1 MPPLAPARGVRVVER
16 PGACN
21 IRLDADEAAVVVL
34 CNGLYYIASRHH
46 LARFDLRLNEY
57 RYDPT
62 LRPVFA
68 ATGLGADDTPEL
80 VAALVRMGL
89 AKHLNAVTT
98 STATTNDVLSGN
110 GDYTPV
116 STKREL
122 MKLASN
128 STQFGRALRRAT
140 LNGLGAP
147 RQPWAV
153 LTLAT
158 APKGMV
164 QELLL
169 RCGSALCVLD
179 PRSDRALPAALG
191 FYGEPQKVARI
202 EAAHEL
208 VFYVDFPPKG
218 GSASAVRVQLEGEW
232 LEFGALDSTT
242 THGVL
247 VSSIGAGP
255 LLLYD
260 ASGPKAAD
268 THVSPGAVL
277 KAIVLPDDDEPMDE
291 EGNWAAIIK
300 DAGAWLGPGPSVG
313 GALRIAVVG
322 VGYFFT
328 RPFEP
333 GTTYGA
339 VHDAVF
345 GFDCNRVQLYDPAP
359 VARGDAVRVNCLW
372 AVMVLSPKAIEI
384 VRTNEHYAEN
394 GMSVEAIRKVF
405 ADTDRRQ
412 QPPRRGV
419 KIDYDTLEQTI
430 PPCVAELGRYKRRW
444 FVAGF
449 YVSIGVADDVP
460 IGPDFEATVLR
471 RLQFLAGPSGD
482 EMKRLKKTILKMKWL
497 MQKDAQPKRMC
508 VNQQFC
514 VMADQR
520 QCSMFSNDTPIAE
533 TFKKHCGTALG
544 APKYKSC
551 SLCNDDPSGR
561 KAPKNA
567 TRSERVF
574 GPRFSEPPNR
584 AIVPC
589 SSCGV
594 YSFCANCTLQCKRC
608 HGCGQRLSMPA
619 TKTTAKPAPRRRPK
633 RPSTPAAPPLLK
645 CRLNSVEASIGLSEL
660 VQWMA
665 AWHTVRLTGFEDL
678 FPVPSAPLA
687 VRPLTFVD
695 DFIPSGLWQSFAGAA
710 RETPPSAEGN

>member
-1 MPPLAPARGVRVVER
+1 MKCF
-16 PGACN
+16 GACS
-21 IRLDADEAAVVVL
+21 IRLGADEAAVVVH
-34 CNGLYYIASRHH
+34 CNGSYYIASRHH
-46 LARFDLRLNEY
+46 LARFDLHRNMC
-57 RYDPT
+57 RYDPS
-62 LRPVFA
+62 LRPVFDDI
-68 ATGLGADDTPEL
+68 GLGADDTPEL
-80 VAALVRMGL
+80 VAALARMGL
-89 AKHLNAVTT
+89 AKRLSAVVMST
-98 STATTNDVLSGN
+98 STENNWASGD
-110 GDYTPV
+110 GSKVPA

-122 MKLASN
+122 MKLALN
-128 STQFGRALRRAT
+128 PTKFGRAARRAT

-179 PRSDRALPAALG
+179 PQSDRALQAALD

-208 VFYVDFPPKG
+208 MFYVDFPPKG
-218 GSASAVRVQLEGEW
+218 GSASATLVQLEGEW
-232 LEFGALDSTT
+232 LEFGILDSTT
-242 THGVL
+242 THGML
-247 VSSIGAGP
+247 VSKIGAGP
-255 LLLYD
+255 LLLCG

-268 THVSPGAVL
+268 AYVFPGAVL
-277 KAIVLPDDDEPMDE
+277 KAIVLPDGDEPMDE
-291 EGNWAAIIK
+291 EGKWAAIIR
-300 DAGAWLGPGPSVG
+300 DAGAWLGPGPFVG

-394 GMSVEAIRKVF
+394 GMSIEAIHKIF
-405 ADTDRRQ
+405 ADVDRRQ

-430 PPCVAELGRYKRRW
+430 PPCVSKVGRYKQRW
-444 FVAGF
+444 FVAMF

-460 IGPDFEATVLR
+460 IGPDFEATVLH

-482 EMKRLKKTILKMKWL
+482 DMKRLKKTILKMKWL
-497 MQKDAQPKRMC
+497 IQKDAQPKRMC
-508 VNQQFC
+508 HNQQFC
-514 VMADQR
+514 VMDDQR
-520 QCSMFSNDTPIAE
+520 QCPMFSNDTPIAD

-561 KAPKNA
+561 KAPENA

-574 GPRFSEPPNR
+574 SPRLSEPPNR
-584 AIVPC
+584 AVVPC

-619 TKTTAKPAPRRRPK
+619 TKTTVKPAPRRRPK
-633 RPSTPAAPPLLK
+633 RPSTPVAPPLLK
-645 CRLNSVEASIGLSEL
+645 CRLNGVEASIGLSEL

-665 AWHTVRLTGFEDL
+665 TWHTVRLTGFEAL
-678 FPVPSAPLA
+678 FPVPSAPFA
-687 VRPLTFVD
+687 VRPSTFVD
-695 DFIPSGLWQSFAGAA
+695 VFIPSGLWQSFAGAA
-710 RETPPSAEGN
+710 RETPPSADGK